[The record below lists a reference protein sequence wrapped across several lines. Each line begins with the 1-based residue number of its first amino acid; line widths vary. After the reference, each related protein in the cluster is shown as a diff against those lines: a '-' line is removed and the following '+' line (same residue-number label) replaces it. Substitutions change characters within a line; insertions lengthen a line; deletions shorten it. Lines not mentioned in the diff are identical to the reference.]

1 MHVRTVVLVVFGACA
16 LLGCEPTFSS
26 EGSLSIDDAEFIPVR
41 CHVLTGATGIELED
55 ASSTRLSL
63 TLPLTRLDAFKET
76 SGAPRARYDVA
87 GKAPITFG
95 PCGSLT
101 MRGEGYHGGGK
112 RAASGKL
119 TFACAGGAKASGEV
133 VFRGCF

>member
-1 MHVRTVVLVVFGACA
+1 MRARTLLVVFGACA
-16 LLGCEPTFSS
+16 LVGCEPTFSS
-26 EGSLSIDDAEFIPVR
+26 EGSLSIDDADFRPVR
-41 CHVLTGATGIELED
+41 CRVLVGATGIELED
-55 ASSTRLSL
+55 ASHTRLEL
-63 TLPLTRLDAFKET
+63 TLPPARLDAFKET
-76 SGAPRARYDVA
+76 SGSPRARYDVA
-87 GKAPITFG
+87 GKAPVSFG

-119 TFACAGGAKASGEV
+119 TLACAGGAKASGDV